1 MIVQQVGNSDKRRT
15 KVYSMLLFL
24 RPVRVKHI
32 KWINT
37 ETSAVSY
44 CADLFVPR
52 PSRLRWKATSLAQAA
67 ALVVPA
73 AATAA
78 PCGPPGFAEH
88 GEKSNWKKSTINHN
102 QHMTL
107 TLTLYDF
114 MTQWQKW
121 KVVFL
126 LQRSS
131 FDILWNPLRMAQSSG
146 WWPSREQL
154 PLTPPAV
161 GKAPQ
166 DTLPTKEMAPGVC
179 CTLSKKN

>member
-24 RPVRVKHI
+24 RPVRVKIVKHI

-44 CADLFVPR
+44 CAALLVPR

-88 GEKSNWKKSTINHN
+88 GEKSKWKKSTKNHN
-102 QHMTL
+102 KINKHMTL
-107 TLTLYDF
+107 ILTLILTLYDF
-114 MTQWQKW
+114 MTQWRKW

-131 FDILWNPLRMAQSSG
+131 FDILWNPL
-146 WWPSREQL
+146 
-154 PLTPPAV
+154 
-161 GKAPQ
+161 
-166 DTLPTKEMAPGVC
+166 
-179 CTLSKKN
+179 NI